1 MDIYFNVVHEPKGME
16 GLVHAYFGKGVGKTS
31 RAVGLSLRSLGN
43 GNDVSFV
50 QFLKDG
56 TSSEIVML
64 KRFPRFT
71 YHCTGTLGFIFDREP
86 VEEEYELAAKG
97 LRICEKASRHADM
110 VVADEI
116 LNAVGIG
123 LISIE
128 DVLSLID
135 RKNDGTELIL
145 TGRPGP
151 ERILERCQYA
161 TKFMMVSHPYELGI
175 AARAGVDY

>member
-1 MDIYFNVVHEPKGME
+1 MN
-16 GLVHAYFGKGVGKTS
+16 GLLHAYFGKGVGKTS

-43 GNDVSFV
+43 ENSVSFI

-56 TSSEIVML
+56 TSSEIMML
-64 KRFPRFT
+64 KRFPGFT

-86 VEEEYELAAKG
+86 VEEEYELASKG
-97 LRICEKASRHADM
+97 VEMCRKASRHADM

-123 LISIE
+123 LIGVDE
-128 DVLSLID
+128 VLSLID
-135 RKNDGTELIL
+135 GKKEDTELIM

-151 ERILERCQYA
+151 EQILERCHYA
-161 TKFMMVSHPYELGI
+161 TKFVMVSHPYEKGI
-175 AARAGVDY
+175 PARAGVDY